1 MELAVLKGMQ
11 KIIHKYKP
19 NIFIEVNDSNL
30 EGFNRW
36 IRENNYVI
44 LDMFRRYETN
54 QNFLISWRQQK
65 LKF

>member
-1 MELAVLKGMQ
+1 MKLFNYQ
-11 KIIHKYKP
+11 KKIM
-19 NIFIEVNDSNL
+19 FL

-54 QNFLISWRQQK
+54 QKFLISWRQ
-65 LKF
+65 